1 MINYSRKEVVMENL
15 SNYVKKNLKM
25 SLSNFLYG
33 YLNDMVYVRSY
44 HVDSYWRKKREITIL
59 YLRVLRYSLLFTKI
73 TLFQRTN

>member
-33 YLNDMVYVRSY
+33 YLNDMDYVRSY
-44 HVDSYWRKKREITIL
+44 HVDSHWRKKRE
-59 YLRVLRYSLLFTKI
+59 K
-73 TLFQRTN
+73 